1 VYRPGHPLAQS
12 ILGAVKQVD
21 LPLQEIVFDYSNHQT
36 IISILQPL
44 VGNGGVLKIS
54 NYTIDSFENEDHLLL
69 SGVTADGKVLE
80 TDVLRKLFSLKGMVS
95 ACDEFSPEEQEKISE
110 VEQQHITRISGQ
122 IAERNSTFFDDEVD
136 KLDKWSNDM
145 KMALELDLK
154 KLDIDIKIEKTN
166 AKKILDLEK
175 KVEMQRAIKE
185 MEKKRNEMRHKLY
198 QAQDEVDTK
207 KEQLLE
213 RVEARLKQQ
222 SKIDPLFSIRW
233 SIV

>member
-1 VYRPGHPLAQS
+1 
-12 ILGAVKQVD
+12 
-21 LPLQEIVFDYSNHQT
+21 
-36 IISILQPL
+36 
-44 VGNGGVLKIS
+44 
-54 NYTIDSFENEDHLLL
+54 
-69 SGVTADGKVLE
+69 VTADGKVLE